1 MLAKETTITRT
12 QTKALALAV
21 VCGTCA
27 IFAAFWLHAG
37 LLGGTVL
44 LADVVKTNWS
54 GEQLDAFMQY
64 AGPLSLILVAL
75 SLALMF
81 GSSLHAKQQ

>member
-1 MLAKETTITRT
+1 MTRA

-27 IFAAFWLHAG
+27 IFAAFWLHTG
-37 LLGGTVL
+37 LLGGAVL
-44 LADVVKTNWS
+44 LADAVKANWS
-54 GEQLDAFMQY
+54 REQLEAFTQY
-64 AGPLSLILVAL
+64 AGPFSLILVAL

-81 GSSLHAKQQ
+81 GSSRHSKQR

>member
-1 MLAKETTITRT
+1 
-12 QTKALALAV
+12 
-21 VCGTCA
+21 
-27 IFAAFWLHAG
+27 
-37 LLGGTVL
+37 
-44 LADVVKTNWS
+44 
-54 GEQLDAFMQY
+54 MQY